1 MDEYRT
7 NHTACLIFIAIAQ
20 MLNVTRRER
29 EGEKIVEREKEN
41 KIFHGNQAVNGVDFF
56 QFNLS

>member
-1 MDEYRT
+1 M
-7 NHTACLIFIAIAQ
+7 CL
-20 MLNVTRRER
+20 TRRER